1 MHALLVV
8 VVVGVVEPVRTERHV
23 GVARHEEHAVL
34 LSDRVVREIAEAG
47 HGLTALSPRSTRGPG
62 TEGFLGGKALLVAHP
77 AHVRADVAED
87 RHAGLEFA
95 YHLPG
100 VNPVVVR
107 AMVDV
112 AAFSCAAVVAV
123 AAVRAVEEE
132 LERRAVVG
140 QNLAELFLENRQ
152 IIGRAVLGVVAV
164 PRGDVEPD
172 VEAVLAAGVR
182 HFLHVVALAVAEFG
196 LRDVVL
202 GGLGRPQAQAVVV
215 LADDDD
221 ARDAAV
227 FAGLYDLLGVEFGR
241 SETLR
246 VLVAVAPFLVVERVR
261 TEVQDRVDVVVAA
274 LQDAFGGRAPCVE
287 FREDG
292 EVLLNLGVRM
302 HELRISS
309 MHGGKEERSGKRE
322 KREEGVSDERVHE
335 KKLLAVYFVGLYS
348 GRSFSFQMR

>member
-1 MHALLVV
+1 MRRRSSRRRRSRRR
-8 VVVGVVEPVRTERHV
+8 GR
-23 GVARHEEHAVL
+23 AR
-34 LSDRVVREIAEAG
+34 
-47 HGLTALSPRSTRGPG
+47 
-62 TEGFLGGKALLVAHP
+62 K
-77 AHVRADVAED
+77 
-87 RHAGLEFA
+87 
-95 YHLPG
+95 
-100 VNPVVVR
+100 
-107 AMVDV
+107 
-112 AAFSCAAVVAV
+112 
-123 AAVRAVEEE
+123 E
-132 LERRAVVG
+132 LESRAVVG
-140 QNLAELFLENRQ
+140 QNLAELFLEDRQ
-152 IIGRAVLGVVAV
+152 VVGRTVLGVVTV
-164 PRGDVEPD
+164 PRRDIESD
-172 VEAVLAAGVR
+172 VEAVLAAGIG
-182 HFLHVVALAVAEFG
+182 HFLHVITFAVAELR

-202 GGLGRPQAQAVVV
+202 GGLRRPQAQAVVV

-221 ARDAAV
+221 AGYAAV
-227 FAGLYDLLGVEFGR
+227 LARLYDLLGVEFGR

-246 VLVAVAPFLVVERVR
+246 VLVAVAPLLVVERVR
-261 TEVQDRVDVVVAA
+261 TEMQDRVDVVVAA

>member
-23 GVARHEEHAVL
+23 GVAGHEEHAVL

-87 RHAGLEFA
+87 RHAGLELA
-95 YHLPG
+95 DELPC
-100 VNPVVVR
+100 VDPVVVR

-112 AAFSCAAVVAV
+112 AAFARAAVVAV

-140 QNLAELFLENRQ
+140 QDFAELFLEDGQ
-152 IIGRAVLGVVAV
+152 VVGRAVLGVVAV

-172 VEAVLAAGVR
+172 VEAVLAAGVG
-182 HFLHVVALAVAEFG
+182 HFLHVVALAVAEFR

-221 ARDAAV
+221 AGYAAV
-227 FAGLYDLLGVEFGR
+227 LARLYDLLGVEFGR

-261 TEVQDRVDVVVAA
+261 TEMQDRVDVVVAA

-292 EVLLNLGVRM
+292 EVLLNFRVRV
-302 HELRISS
+302 HELCVS
-309 MHGGKEERSGKRE
+309 GKRSREEYRGGKRE
-322 KREEGVSDERVHE
+322 KREGVSDERVHE